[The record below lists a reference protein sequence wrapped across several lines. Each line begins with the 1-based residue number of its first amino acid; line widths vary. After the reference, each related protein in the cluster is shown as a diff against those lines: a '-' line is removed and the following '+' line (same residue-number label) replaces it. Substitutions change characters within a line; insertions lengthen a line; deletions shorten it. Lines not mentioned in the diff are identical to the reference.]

1 MTDWIAIVPLKT
13 AGDRKTRLAD
23 RLSAQE
29 RTALSKR
36 MFAHVVGVLEGN
48 PRIEVVVLSDQ
59 RPDGWDGAWIAD
71 EGRGLNA
78 ELEAARAS
86 LTQAALL
93 VLHAD
98 LPLLERAD
106 VDALIAA
113 AEGQRV
119 AIAPDRHGS
128 GTNGLA
134 LMPGARIAFR
144 FGPDSFRL
152 HRTQVPAS
160 AVVER
165 PGFGLD
171 LDTPDDLAAA
181 ENTGFSL

>member
-1 MTDWIAIVPLKT
+1 MTDWVAIVPLKT
-13 AGDRKTRLAD
+13 AGDRKTRLAE
-23 RLSAQE
+23 RLSAEE
-29 RTALSKR
+29 RAALSRR
-36 MFAHVVGVLEGN
+36 MFAHVVDVLKAN
-48 PRIEVVVLSDQ
+48 PRIKVVVLSYQ
-59 RPDGWDGAWIAD
+59 RPDGWDGAWVAD
-71 EGRGLNA
+71 AGRGLNG
-78 ELEAARAS
+78 ELEAARAA
-86 LTQAALL
+86 LGQTGLL

-98 LPLLERAD
+98 LPLLESAD
-106 VDALIAA
+106 VDALLTG
-113 AEGQRV
+113 AERQEI

-152 HRTQVPAS
+152 HREQAARG

-181 ENTGFSL
+181 EDAGFSL